1 MANATL
7 LDIQKLNGNDAA
19 VGLIEE
25 SIKYAP
31 EIDVLPMRT
40 IRGNT
45 YKTGIRTGLPSTGFR
60 TANDGF
66 DPSKST
72 FTDTIVQAYIF
83 GGAIEADKAVADAY
97 EDGAEAWQTVE
108 AMGVAESA
116 MRSLGS
122 QVFYG
127 VTADDKGFPGLK
139 AATIFGTETRNG
151 DPLTVDATG
160 STAGT
165 ASSVYAVKFGMQD
178 VTLIGGMNTA
188 FDLSDFRVQ
197 NVDKNSKTMEAYVAN
212 LTSWI
217 GMQVGN
223 ENCVRR
229 IANLTAQSGK
239 TLTDTLLAKL
249 LDAFP
254 VGYMP
259 DAIFMSRRSRTQ
271 LQTSRS
277 VTLFGQGR
285 NRPDQSNIA
294 PIPTEYDGVP
304 IIATDSILNTDA
316 IESA

>member
-7 LDIQKLNGNDAA
+7 LDIQKLNGNDTV

-31 EIDVLPMRT
+31 EIDVLPFRT

-60 TANDGF
+60 SANDGF

-72 FTDTIVQAYIF
+72 FTDKIVQAYIF

-97 EDGAEAWQTVE
+97 EDGAEAWQVIE
-108 AMGVAESA
+108 AIGVAESA

-127 VTADDKGFPGLK
+127 TDSDDKGFQGLK
-139 AATIFGTETRNG
+139 ASTVFGGTTASG
-151 DPLTVDATG
+151 DALTVDAGGT
-160 STAGT
+160 TAGT
-165 ASSVYAVKFGMQD
+165 ASSVYAVKFGVQD
-178 VTLIGGMNTA
+178 VTLIGGMSTA

-197 NVDKNSKTMEAYVAN
+197 NVVKNSKTMEAYVAN

-217 GMQVGN
+217 GLQIGH

-229 IANLTAQSGK
+229 IANLTADSGK
-239 TLTDTLLAKL
+239 GLTDALLAKL
-249 LDAFP
+249 LDTFP

-271 LQTSRS
+271 LQTQRT
-277 VTLFGQGR
+277 VTLFGQGK

-304 IIATDSILNTDA
+304 IIVTDSILNTDV
-316 IESA
+316 IGS